1 MERKGDVFVGYRRA
15 IGIMDIEGI
24 VSYIKNEEPLKK
36 IYLISELPVNP
47 VVKKYIEKNLSSL
60 VTFELIVAKDF
71 SKEIERIK
79 ELYNQED
86 VWVENL
92 NDFGD
97 RAMSFDVD

>member
-1 MERKGDVFVGYRRA
+1 MRRKGDVFVGYRKA

-24 VSYIKNEEPLKK
+24 VSYMKSEEPLKK
-36 IYLISELPVNP
+36 VYLISEFPINP

-60 VTFELIVAKDF
+60 VPFELIVARDF
-71 SKEIERIK
+71 GKEIERIK
-79 ELYNQED
+79 ELHNQED
-86 VWVENL
+86 VWVQNL

>member
-1 MERKGDVFVGYRRA
+1 MERKGDVFVGYRKA

-36 IYLISELPVNP
+36 VYLISEFPVNSI
-47 VVKKYIEKNLSSL
+47 VKKFIEKNLSSL
-60 VTFELIVAKDF
+60 VPFELIVAKDF
-71 SKEIERIK
+71 DKEIERIK
-79 ELYNQED
+79 ELHNQED

-92 NDFGD
+92 NNFGD